1 MKAREPHGMSGWQ
14 ALAVMAVSVAMMA
27 VLLFLTP
34 P

>member
-1 MKAREPHGMSGWQ
+1 MNAREPKGMSGWQ
-14 ALAVMAVSVAMMA
+14 ALAAIVVSVAMMA